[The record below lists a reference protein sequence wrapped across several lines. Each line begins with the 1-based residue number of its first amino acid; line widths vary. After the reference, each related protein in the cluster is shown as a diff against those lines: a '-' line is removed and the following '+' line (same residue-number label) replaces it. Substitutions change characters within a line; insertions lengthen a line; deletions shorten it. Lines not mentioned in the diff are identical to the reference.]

1 MMVQMARDGP
11 STRTLVRIFLTF
23 TGLAAVLYLLYVIRG
38 VLLLVAA
45 SVFLAVALGP
55 AVDRVARSHVPRIAA
70 ILSVYVALTLATF
83 GLGLVFVPTLVS
95 GVQSLATS
103 APSYIQTL
111 RKDRTFRKYDNRYH
125 VTKKLN
131 QQAAAL
137 PGRLSTAASTLSNI
151 TVGVFSALAQLITV
165 LTIAFFLLLDGG
177 RWLRQL
183 LELLPQERA
192 EPARKIATEIYRT
205 VAGYV
210 AGNLAI
216 SVIAGVVSFVTLV
229 TLGVPFALPLAVLMA
244 FFDLIPLVGA
254 TIGAVLVG
262 VVTLFNGFPTSTIV
276 WAIVQIV
283 YQQVESY
290 VIVPVVYRHTVEVNG
305 LVTIVAVLIG
315 GTLLGILGALV
326 AIPVAGAL
334 QLVIRELWAARR
346 RGVEA
351 RVIDPG
357 SAPPLV

>member
-1 MMVQMARDGP
+1 MMAAMARDGP

-23 TGLAAVLYLLYVIRG
+23 TGVAAMLYLLYLIRG
-38 VLLLVAA
+38 VLLLIAA
-45 SVFLAVALGP
+45 SAFLAVALGP
-55 AVDRVARSHVPRIAA
+55 AVDRVARWHVPRIAA
-70 ILSVYVALTLATF
+70 ILSVYVALTLAIF
-83 GLGLVFVPTLVS
+83 GVGLLFVPTLVS
-95 GVQSLATS
+95 GVQSLATD
-103 APSYIQTL
+103 APHYIQTL
-111 RKDRTFRKYDNRYH
+111 RRNHTFRKYDNRYH
-125 VTKKLN
+125 VTKKL
-131 QQAAAL
+131 QAQASAL
-137 PGRLSTAASTLSNI
+137 PGQLSTAATTLSNI
-151 TVGVFSALAQLITV
+151 TVGAFSTLAKLITV
-165 LTIAFFLLLDGG
+165 LTIAFFLLLDGA
-177 RWLRQL
+177 RWLGQVF
-183 LELLPQERA
+183 ELLPTERA
-192 EPARKIATEIYRT
+192 DPARRIATEIYRT

-229 TLGVPFALPLAVLMA
+229 SLDVPFALPLSVLMA

-254 TIGAVLVG
+254 TIGAILVG

-276 WAIVQIV
+276 WVVVQIV

-334 QLVIRELWAARR
+334 QLLIREIWAARR
-346 RGVEA
+346 RRVEA
-351 RVIDPG
+351 RVIDP
-357 SAPPLV
+357 PPV